1 MHEFKSIFDKRRLPI
16 LVLLFLGFYQPAI
29 GTIRSTYYIP
39 VLALALILIKRIPVL
54 EILKTR
60 AGDVGKGLLI
70 IELYMAVFFS
80 VNGGERSYLV
90 YPVHLAFGMLY
101 IFAIRR
107 FAKMEEISDSAF
119 ESLILCTGWVQST
132 LCVIMCIFPFVKAA
146 HWRYL
151 LHVMTNAAERQ
162 RMVEL
167 GIFRFYGIAGP
178 NQYLSSIGTV
188 SALLFLLALH
198 RMIRVKAFRAIELF
212 KTVFLLVPAF
222 LDGRLG
228 MILALLGA
236 TVQFFVY
243 YVLERKH
250 LKLYRIFGQL
260 LIVVCCILA
269 CGLMVQKASFL
280 HTVPAGITEEAIAAE
295 KRTEESL
302 AVEETAGISDSSIIA
317 EERVGA
323 SDEICVVE
331 DSGVDDERTAT
342 ETESSTTGV
351 EADDN
356 SVEALDQVVIQPN
369 DPTQNEDE
377 SIRYTANNWSTVVV
391 DFLVAIVTRDT
402 DSKVYEWYGGL
413 LPSNWNVPKGIHF
426 IIGDGTIPDKVIE
439 QGDLIG
445 RSDSGFARLLCV
457 GGLILLVLELSLFFH
472 VLRVKKRSL
481 YPIVFAMAACFLLA
495 ELKGNPYI
503 QIPVVMIFVLIVE
516 QFDSSI

>member
-1 MHEFKSIFDKRRLPI
+1 
-16 LVLLFLGFYQPAI
+16 
-29 GTIRSTYYIP
+29 
-39 VLALALILIKRIPVL
+39 
-54 EILKTR
+54 
-60 AGDVGKGLLI
+60 
-70 IELYMAVFFS
+70 
-80 VNGGERSYLV
+80 
-90 YPVHLAFGMLY
+90 
-101 IFAIRR
+101 
-107 FAKMEEISDSAF
+107 
-119 ESLILCTGWVQST
+119 
-132 LCVIMCIFPFVKAA
+132 
-146 HWRYL
+146 
-151 LHVMTNAAERQ
+151 
-162 RMVEL
+162 
-167 GIFRFYGIAGP
+167 
-178 NQYLSSIGTV
+178 
-188 SALLFLLALH
+188 
-198 RMIRVKAFRAIELF
+198 
-212 KTVFLLVPAF
+212 
-222 LDGRLG
+222 